1 MCRCDQGT
9 TILDQHLK
17 AKNEAKEEFSIV
29 KQYIG
34 LANQR
39 PKKEAKEDF
48 YDSQLFLLPQ

>member
-1 MCRCDQGT
+1 MK
-9 TILDQHLK
+9 LK
-17 AKNEAKEEFSIV
+17 KCFSIV

-48 YDSQLFLLPQ
+48 YDTQLFLLPK

>member
-1 MCRCDQGT
+1 MK
-9 TILDQHLK
+9 LK
-17 AKNEAKEEFSIV
+17 KSSLV

-48 YDSQLFLLPQ
+48 YATQLFLLPQ